1 MDAQTSVDSGL
12 KLNLGCGFRKKSG
25 YINVDVSRNCMPD
38 LRLDLA
44 RDPWPW
50 ETNSAQEIVFE
61 YSMEQMGTTP
71 SDLEHVLRE
80 LFRVSAH
87 GAKTFVAAFH
97 PRHDQFFLNPVC
109 TQRLSPDF
117 FHLLSMGRNLDMISS
132 GQHHDVL
139 GMKWGVNFEVERFK
153 YLISPVFQQDL
164 ESGVISEE
172 EIRRRMTYENN
183 ICQAFEVDLVANKG

>member
-1 MDAQTSVDSGL
+1 MDARESGDDGL
-12 KLNLGCGFRKKSG
+12 KLNLGCGFQKKPG
-25 YINVDVSRNCMPD
+25 YINVDVSESCLPD
-38 LRLDLA
+38 QRLDLA
-44 RDPWPW
+44 HDSWPW
-50 ETNSAQEIVFE
+50 EKGSVRETVLE

-71 SDLEHVLRE
+71 ADLEHVVRE

-87 GAKTFVAAFH
+87 GAKVFVTAFY
-97 PRHDQFFLNPVC
+97 PRHDQFILNPLC

-117 FHLLSMGRNLDMISS
+117 FHLLSIGRNLNMIAN

-153 YLISPVFQQDL
+153 YLISPAFQQDM
-164 ESGVISEE
+164 EAGVISEA

-183 ICQAFEVDLVANKG
+183 ICQAFEVDLIVNKG